1 MKQLFRDLR
10 EALYYA
16 YYRLREY
23 EEDYYNDFPFK
34 GPKNWDDLMFPLFI
48 FSIYL
53 YSILLV
59 VFELIGWDNGEESI
73 FYIMGGLV
81 VLAIIISIK
90 IDEKKLYKE
99 MKKKYKNDP
108 NRYNK
113 GLAVLFFLLGAPL
126 SFFIAIIICL
136 LIDRFQ

>member
-1 MKQLFRDLR
+1 MKQLFRDIR

-16 YYRLREY
+16 YYRCREY
-23 EEDYYNDFPFK
+23 EEDYFSDFPYK
-34 GPKNWDDLMFPLFI
+34 GPKRWNDLMFPPFI

-53 YSILLV
+53 YSIILV

-81 VLAIIISIK
+81 VLAIIITIK

-108 NRYNK
+108 DRYNK

-126 SFFIAIIICL
+126 SFFIAMVICL
-136 LIDRFQ
+136 LID

>member
-1 MKQLFRDLR
+1 MKQLFRDIR

-16 YYRLREY
+16 YYRCREY
-23 EEDYYNDFPFK
+23 EEDYFSDFPFK
-34 GPKNWDDLMFPLFI
+34 VPKRWNHLMFPLFI

-53 YSILLV
+53 YSIILV
-59 VFELIGWDNGEESI
+59 VFELIGWDNGVESI

-81 VLAIIISIK
+81 VLAIIITIK

-108 NRYNK
+108 DRYNK

-126 SFFIAIIICL
+126 SFFIAMVICL
-136 LIDRFQ
+136 LID

>member
-1 MKQLFRDLR
+1 MKQLFRDIR

-16 YYRLREY
+16 YYRCREY
-23 EEDYYNDFPFK
+23 EEDYFSDFPFK
-34 GPKNWDDLMFPLFI
+34 GPKRWDNLMFPLFI

-53 YSILLV
+53 YSIILV

-81 VLAIIISIK
+81 VLAIIITIK

-108 NRYNK
+108 DRYNK

-126 SFFIAIIICL
+126 SFFIAMVICL
-136 LIDRFQ
+136 LID

>member
-81 VLAIIISIK
+81 VLTIIISIK
-90 IDEKKLYKE
+90 IDEKKIYDE

-126 SFFIAIIICL
+126 SFFIAIVICL

>member
-1 MKQLFRDLR
+1 MKQLFRDIR

-16 YYRLREY
+16 YYRCREY
-23 EEDYYNDFPFK
+23 EEDYFSDFPYK
-34 GPKNWDDLMFPLFI
+34 GPKRWNDLMFLPFI

-53 YSILLV
+53 YSIILV
-59 VFELIGWDNGEESI
+59 LFELIGWDNGEESI

-81 VLAIIISIK
+81 VLAIIITIK

-108 NRYNK
+108 DRYNK

-126 SFFIAIIICL
+126 SFFIAMVICL
-136 LIDRFQ
+136 LID

>member
-1 MKQLFRDLR
+1 
-10 EALYYA
+10 
-16 YYRLREY
+16 
-23 EEDYYNDFPFK
+23 
-34 GPKNWDDLMFPLFI
+34 MFPLFI

-59 VFELIGWDNGEESI
+59 VFELIGWDNGKESI

-126 SFFIAIIICL
+126 SFFIAIVICL